1 MMSVMDPDEI
11 INHETLEQWLIERPR
26 RSRRDIALAI
36 TQRAVARVVPA
47 WGAAMSEPWARSSEL
62 TALPILRLTLVS
74 GVARKFPTIEF
85 GAAAAVE
92 AEAAHAVASAA
103 AVDPISP
110 NYVVFIDGNI
120 AAPASEV
127 VSAVVSA
134 FAVVANSS
142 ATAVAASA
150 AAAARATALAAWP
163 MDSGSFFEQIRADAV
178 LLTRN
183 ADPFAAPLWSGTS
196 PESFTRAEAQTRTIW
211 QKDDAAVWSFWA
223 RWLAGIRSGQQIN
236 WDLQRDIALIPDADW
251 QQGPAHM
258 AGLIAKLEAER
269 QNHNDQQDSIEN
281 QIALLP
287 SASSAVV
294 TATRVSIA
302 AHRLELPATMDAVL
316 GYIGLEIE
324 RLQSRNYQ
332 SDDERDES
340 QRQIRVL
347 CSIHETVSKLNV
359 VVSSSGDLTEPQV
372 VQAEKLSRL
381 FVRKFQEW
389 PRANADEL
397 VDNCWRVAL
406 VGATAALLPM
416 VGVSASI
423 AASAGI
429 VLFGGK
435 KLVDGIKAAK
445 EALSIGTGP

>member
-1 MMSVMDPDEI
+1 MDPDDIKDRDSLKAWLDARPE
-11 INHETLEQWLIERPR
+11 ETRQ
-26 RSRRDIALAI
+26 RDAVVIA
-36 TQRAVARVVPA
+36 QRASNRAFPLYV
-47 WGAAMSEPWARSSEL
+47 RSLKTKRAQKRDL
-62 TALPILRLTLVS
+62 TALPVLRSLLTS
-74 GVARKFPTIEF
+74 GVAAVYPT
-85 GAAAAVE
+85 
-92 AEAAHAVASAA
+92 
-103 AVDPISP
+103 P
-110 NYVVFIDGNI
+110 
-120 AAPASEV
+120 EV
-127 VSAVVSA
+127 RR
-134 FAVVANSS
+134 
-142 ATAVAASA
+142 A
-150 AAAARATALAAWP
+150 AAAAAASSYAAAAIWVEIRKDAGILA
-163 MDSGSFFEQIRADAV
+163 SGDDPTTFRLWSVAEPNWSRQAAAEIRALWAEKGP
-178 LLTRN
+178 
-183 ADPFAAPLWSGTS
+183 AD
-196 PESFTRAEAQTRTIW
+196 
-211 QKDDAAVWSFWA
+211 WSFWT
-223 RWLAGIRSGQQIN
+223 RWRDGVLSGQQIN